1 MQPAAQT
8 TAKQANPGNL
18 EHKTEKELK
27 MEYLK
32 REVPKLEQNLDK
44 ERADPD
50 EEDLL
55 KNIELGKKRM
65 NN

>member
-1 MQPAAQT
+1 
-8 TAKQANPGNL
+8 
-18 EHKTEKELK
+18 